1 MSIDLS
7 LVPAPALIDALDFE
21 AILAARKAALLAL
34 WPEADRPALEA
45 TLAIEGEALTL
56 FLEESAYRE
65 LLLRAR
71 INDAARSV
79 MLAYAAGTDLDQ
91 IGANYGVQRLT
102 LTPANPSAV
111 PPVAAV
117 LEADPD
123 YRARILLSLAALS
136 VAGPEDAYLYHAQSA
151 DPRVAHVTAQSPT
164 PGEVLIT
171 VLGRDGNG
179 TPPGDLLTN
188 VTAALTA
195 KSVRP
200 LTDHVTV
207 QAPIIVPFSVTASLS
222 TYPGPDAAVVLAQAQ
237 AELAAYLASV
247 RKIGYDITL
256 SGIYGAL
263 QRPGVHRVTLTSP
276 VADLLI
282 DDSSAA
288 HCTAIAL
295 TLTSTG
301 T

>member
-7 LVPAPALIDALDFE
+7 LVPAPAVVEPLDFE
-21 AILAARKAALLAL
+21 AILAARKAALVAL

-56 FLEESAYRE
+56 FLQESAYRE

-71 INDAARSV
+71 INDAAHAV
-79 MLAYAAGTDLDQ
+79 MLAYATGPDLDQ
-91 IGANYGVQRLT
+91 IGANYGVLRLT
-102 LTPANPSAV
+102 ITPANPAAV

-123 YRARILLSLAALS
+123 YRARILLRLAALS

-151 DPRVAHVTAQSPT
+151 DPRVAHVTAQSPS

-171 VLGRDGNG
+171 VLARSGNG
-179 TPPGDLLTN
+179 TPPADLLAA
-188 VTAALTA
+188 VEAALSA
-195 KSVRP
+195 KAVRP

-207 QAPIIVPFSVTASLS
+207 PAPTIVPFAVTATLS
-222 TYPGPDAAVVLAQAQ
+222 TYPGPDAAVLLAQAQ
-237 AELAAYLASV
+237 AALADYLESV
-247 RKIGYDITL
+247 RRIGYDITL

-276 VADLLI
+276 AADVII
-282 DDSSAA
+282 DNSSAG
-288 HCTAIAL
+288 HCTAINV
-295 TLTSTG
+295 TLTTTG

>member
-207 QAPIIVPFSVTASLS
+207 QAPTIVPFSVTASLS

-276 VADLLI
+276 TADI
-282 DDSSAA
+282 VINDSSAG
-288 HCTAIAL
+288 HCTAAAI
-295 TLTSTG
+295 TLASTG

>member
-1 MSIDLS
+1 MTIDLS
-7 LVPAPALIDALDFE
+7 LVPAPDLIDTLDFE
-21 AILAARKAALLAL
+21 AILASRKASLLAL
-34 WPEADRPALEA
+34 WPEADRPALAA
-45 TLAIEGEALTL
+45 TLAIESEALTL

-71 INDAARSV
+71 INDAARAV
-79 MLAYAAGTDLDQ
+79 MLAYATGADLDQ
-91 IGANYGVQRLT
+91 IGANYGVTRLT
-102 LTPANPSAV
+102 ISPADTAAI

-117 LEADPD
+117 MESDSD
-123 YRARILLSLAALS
+123 FRARILLSLAALS
-136 VAGPEDAYLYHAQSA
+136 VAGPQDAYLYHAQSA
-151 DPRVAHVTAQSPT
+151 DARVAHVTAQSPS

-171 VLGRDGNG
+171 VLARTGDG
-179 TPPGDLLTN
+179 TPPADLLTA
-188 VTAALTA
+188 VAAALNA

-207 QAPIIVPFSVTASLS
+207 QAPTIVPFVVTATLS
-222 TYPGPDAAVVLAQAQ
+222 TYPGPDASVVLTQAQ
-237 AELAAYLASV
+237 AALADYLTSV

-276 VADLLI
+276 AADVVI
-282 DDSSAA
+282 NDSSAG
-288 HCTAIAL
+288 HCTAINV
-295 TLTSTG
+295 TLTTSG

>member
-7 LVPAPALIDALDFE
+7 LVPAPDLIDTLDYE
-21 AILAARKAALLAL
+21 IILAERKAALIAL
-34 WPEADRPALEA
+34 WPESDRAALTA
-45 TLAIEGEALTL
+45 TLAIESEPLTL
-56 FLEESAYRE
+56 YLEESAYRE

-71 INDAARSV
+71 INNAARAV
-79 MLAYAAGTDLDQ
+79 MLAYAGGADLDQ
-91 IGANYGVQRLT
+91 IGANYGVARLT
-102 LTPANPSAV
+102 ITPADATAV
-111 PPVAAV
+111 PPVAAN
-117 LEADPD
+117 LEADTD

-136 VAGPEDAYLYHAQSA
+136 VAGPQDAYLYHAQSA
-151 DPRVAHVTAQSPT
+151 DARIAHVTAQSPS

-171 VLGRDGNG
+171 VLTRTGDG
-179 TPPGDLLTN
+179 TPPADLLTT
-188 VTAALTA
+188 VTTALTS
-195 KSVRP
+195 KTVRP

-207 QAPIIVPFSVTASLS
+207 QAPTLIPFTVTATLS

-237 AELAAYLASV
+237 TALDDYLASV

-276 VADLLI
+276 SADIVI
-282 DDSSAA
+282 DDSSAG
-288 HCTAIAL
+288 HCTAISV
-295 TLTSTG
+295 TLDSTG

>member
-7 LVPAPALIDALDFE
+7 LVPAPDLIDALDFE
-21 AILAARKAALLAL
+21 AILAARKAALVAL

-45 TLAIEGEALTL
+45 TLAIESEALTL

-71 INDAARSV
+71 INDAAHAV
-79 MLAYAAGTDLDQ
+79 MLAYALDADLDQ
-91 IGANYGVQRLT
+91 IGANYGVARLT
-102 LTPANPSAV
+102 LTPANPAAV
-111 PPVAAV
+111 PPTAAV
-117 LEADPD
+117 METDPD

-136 VAGPEDAYLYHAQSA
+136 VAGPQDAYLYHAQSA
-151 DPRVAHVTAQSPT
+151 DARVAHVTAQSPS

-171 VLGRDGNG
+171 VLARAGDG
-179 TPPGDLLTN
+179 TPPPDLLTAIE
-188 VTAALTA
+188 TALTA

-207 QAPIIVPFSVTASLS
+207 QAPTIIPFAIAATLS

-237 AELAAYLASV
+237 AALADYLASV
-247 RKIGYDITL
+247 RKIGYDIPL

-288 HCTAIAL
+288 HCTATTL
-295 TLTSTG
+295 TLASTG

>member
-7 LVPAPALIDALDFE
+7 LVPAPALIDPLDYE
-21 AILAARKAALLAL
+21 AILTARKAALIAL

-45 TLAIEGEALTL
+45 TLAIESEALTL

-71 INDAARSV
+71 INDAARAV

-91 IGANYGVQRLT
+91 IGANYGVARLT

-117 LEADPD
+117 MEADVD

-151 DPRVAHVTAQSPT
+151 DSRVAHVTAQSPT

-171 VLGRDGNG
+171 VLGRDGDG
-179 TPPGDLLTN
+179 TPPADLLTA
-188 VTAALTA
+188 VATALSA
-195 KSVRP
+195 KAVRP

-207 QAPIIVPFSVTASLS
+207 QAPSIVPFAVTATLS

-237 AELAAYLASV
+237 AELADYLASV

-276 VADLLI
+276 TADIVI
-282 DDSSAA
+282 DDSSAG
-288 HCTAIAL
+288 HCTGTTL
-295 TLTSTG
+295 TLASTG

>member
-7 LVPAPALIDALDFE
+7 LVPAPAVVEPLDFE
-21 AILAARKAALLAL
+21 AILAARKAALVAL

-71 INDAARSV
+71 INDAAHAV
-79 MLAYAAGTDLDQ
+79 MLAYATGTNLDQ
-91 IGANYGVQRLT
+91 IGANYGVARLT
-102 LTPANPSAV
+102 ITPANPAAV

-117 LEADPD
+117 LEADTD

-151 DPRVAHVTAQSPT
+151 DPRVAHVTAQSPS

-171 VLGRDGNG
+171 VLARSGNG
-179 TPPGDLLTN
+179 TPPADLLAA
-188 VTAALTA
+188 VGAALSA
-195 KSVRP
+195 KAVRP

-207 QAPIIVPFSVTASLS
+207 QAPTIVPFAVTATLS

-237 AELAAYLASV
+237 AALADYLESV
-247 RKIGYDITL
+247 RRIGYDITL

-276 VADLLI
+276 AADVII
-282 DDSSAA
+282 DNGSAG
-288 HCTAIAL
+288 HCTAINV
-295 TLTSTG
+295 TLTTTG

>member
-7 LVPAPALIDALDFE
+7 LVPAPAVVEPLDFE
-21 AILAARKAALLAL
+21 VTLAARKAALVAL

-56 FLEESAYRE
+56 FLQESAYRE

-71 INDAARSV
+71 INDAAHAV
-79 MLAYAAGTDLDQ
+79 MLAYATSTNLDQ

-164 PGEVLIT
+164 PGDVLIT

-188 VTAALTA
+188 VAAALTA
-195 KSVRP
+195 KTVRP

-207 QAPIIVPFSVTASLS
+207 QAPTIVPFTVTATLS

-237 AELAAYLASV
+237 AALADYLESV
-247 RKIGYDITL
+247 RRIGYDITL

-276 VADLLI
+276 TADLII
-282 DDSSAA
+282 DASSAG
-288 HCTAIAL
+288 HCTAATV
-295 TLTSTG
+295 TLAGTG
-301 T
+301 A

>member
-7 LVPAPALIDALDFE
+7 LVPAPALIDPLDYE
-21 AILAARKAALLAL
+21 AILTARKAALVAL

-71 INDAARSV
+71 INDAARAV

-164 PGEVLIT
+164 PGDVLIT

-207 QAPIIVPFSVTASLS
+207 QAPTIVPFSVTASLS

-276 VADLLI
+276 TADI
-282 DDSSAA
+282 VINDSSAG
-288 HCTAIAL
+288 HCTAAAI
-295 TLTSTG
+295 TLASTG